1 MVGIWF
7 VMLMVSLLAYHL
19 CFLVF
24 HGTVALIA
32 YGGLVVSEAWTIRS
46 ELWFKE
52 NDL

>member
-7 VMLMVSLLAYHL
+7 VMLMVSLSAYHL

-24 HGTVALIA
+24 HGAVALIA
-32 YGGLVVSEAWTIRS
+32 YGGLVVNKARTIRS